1 MYTLTDIMKEFALEV
16 GREIK
21 QNSEVGGRAES
32 NLIDALHASYEYG
45 YTKEK

>member
-1 MYTLTDIMKEFALEV
+1 MKEFALEI

-21 QNSEVGGRAES
+21 QNSEVGGRSQS
-32 NLIDALHASYEYG
+32 NLIDALNASYEYG